1 MDKKLL
7 INVVI
12 GALIALA
19 IGAILNKLFFANFIE
34 KIGKKG
40 VSNYETET
48 YEEIEDEDEI

>member
-19 IGAILNKLFFANFIE
+19 IGAILNKLFFANVIE
-34 KIGKKG
+34 KIGKKS

-48 YEEIEDEDEI
+48 YEEIEDDDEI

>member
-12 GALIALA
+12 GALIALL
-19 IGAILNKLFFANFIE
+19 IGALLNKLFLANVIE
-34 KIGKKG
+34 KIGKKS